1 MVVMVQSGEA
11 LLKVDQKNETLPL
24 TDKKRPY
31 ESRSAFQNK
40 SPYYLCLELAN
51 RTLMNPF
58 VVLSST
64 KLDRQYYSLSH
75 LIVLV
80 YKKYTIEDIE
90 PTIDMFG

>member
-1 MVVMVQSGEA
+1 MVQSGEA

-40 SPYYLCLELAN
+40 SPYYLYLELAN

-58 VVLSST
+58 VVSSST
-64 KLDRQYYSLSH
+64 KFYRQYYSLSH